1 MEPEPENRYRENE
14 ILVFI
19 WETVKVVFISLI
31 IIIPIRYFLIQ
42 PFFVNGQSMEPNF
55 ENRDYVIVNKLDY
68 RLSKPHRGDVI
79 VFLYPKDFERGVR
92 TYFIKRIIG
101 LPDETVQVQDNK
113 VTIYNMDFPDGM
125 VLDESNYLANNQETS
140 GNIRIKLDSDEYFV
154 LGDNR
159 LHSSDS
165 RAWGALHSSLISG
178 RAWIRLWPLNDILKI
193 PRASYTGSGQ

>member
-1 MEPEPENRYRENE
+1 MEPDSENRYHENE

-19 WETVKVVFISLI
+19 WETVKVVFISLV

-55 ENRDYVIVNKLDY
+55 EDKDYVIVNKIDY
-68 RLSKPHRGDVI
+68 RLDKPQRGDVI
-79 VFLYPKDFERGVR
+79 VFLYPKDLERGVR

-101 LPDETVQVQDNK
+101 LPGETVQIQDNR
-113 VTIYNMDFPDGM
+113 VIVYNMDFPDGM
-125 VLDESNYLANNQETS
+125 VLDESNYLASDQETR
-140 GNIRIKLDSDEYFV
+140 GTVRMKLDPDEYFV

-165 RAWGALHSSLISG
+165 RAWGVLHAPLISG
-178 RAWIRLWPLNDILKI
+178 RAWIRLWPLNEILKI
-193 PRASYTGSGQ
+193 PRASYSDSSQ